1 MIKSLL
7 YSFLRF
13 VRRLYGHLKVWRKRS
28 KIRLK
33 LKPWYIKA
41 SYFFLKIIILFL
53 LYLFLVD
60 INFLWLF
67 GESPD
72 MGQISR
78 PPQNIA
84 SVIYSADGKQIGKYF
99 RENRLPVVYDEVSY
113 IMKRT
118 LIAVEDERFRS
129 HSGIDVQGLFASAKD
144 MFRGRARGAS
154 TITQQLVKNM
164 FHTRSAQS
172 QGLLGRVPYI
182 NMLIIKTKEWTTAL
196 KIESV
201 YSKNEI
207 LVMYLNTVDFGS
219 NSFGVKT
226 AAKTYFKTTPDK
238 LTVEQAATLV
248 GMLKATTTYNPR
260 INPKNSLNRRNV
272 VLDVLANK
280 RIITQAECDSLKKIP
295 MILQYSVEENYNGA
309 ALYFRE
315 KIAESL
321 RDWCKENEVDIYS
334 DGLKIY
340 TTIDTRMQ
348 KYAEEAVI
356 KQMKRVQRQ
365 FNNHWGKEE
374 PWIGENKQAIPNF
387 IEDLA
392 KRTPEYKK
400 LAQKYAATPD
410 SIWAAL
416 NKPRKMQVFDYNEEK
431 RDTTLS
437 TMDSIRYMARFL
449 HAGFVVMEPETGYIK
464 AWVGDVN
471 FNFWKYDKVT
481 ALRQP
486 GSTFKLFD
494 YTAAFLQGKSPC
506 DQTTNSYIEWNYTEN
521 GEPKKWIPRNITREY
536 SDDTI
541 TLKYAFAR
549 SFNVVAAQV
558 AKEVGIENVIETAYK
573 MGIKT
578 PLHNMPATS
587 LGASDVSL
595 LELTNAYCTVIDEG
609 YRQEPVF
616 VTKIVDRRGY
626 VIYEHKPKKE
636 RAIPYETA
644 FLMTQMLL
652 GGLTEPFGTTQAL
665 WEHDIFRYGT
675 EFGGKTGTSSN
686 YSDAWFMGVTPHLVG
701 GSWVGG
707 EYRSIHFRTG
717 KLGEGSKTALPIFGY
732 FMEKILTDDEFAM
745 YRAKFP
751 NRPKEKINANYYCHT
766 PWPKVTDTLNLELDD
781 EHGEVF
787 EMIDAEN

>member
-7 YSFLRF
+7 NSFLQHVKYF
-13 VRRLYGHLKVWRKRS
+13 SGQIKAKRKRF
-28 KIRLK
+28 KMRLK
-33 LKPWYIKA
+33 RKPFYVKA
-41 SYFFLKIIILFL
+41 GYYCLKIIIIFL
-53 LYLFLVD
+53 IYLLLVD

-67 GESPD
+67 GKSPS
-72 MGQISR
+72 MLAVSN
-78 PPQNIA
+78 PPQNLA
-84 SVIYSADGKQIGKYF
+84 SVIYSADGKQLGKYF
-99 RENRLPVVYDEVSY
+99 RENRLPSNYNDVSY

-118 LIAVEDERFRS
+118 LIAVEDERFRD

-144 MFRGRARGAS
+144 MLQGRPRGAS

-164 FHTRSAQS
+164 FHTRAPQS
-172 QGLLGRVPYI
+172 QGLLGYIPYV

-196 KIESV
+196 KIESM

-219 NSFGVKT
+219 NSFGIKT
-226 AAKTYFKTTPDK
+226 AAKTYFETTPDK
-238 LTVEQAATLV
+238 LTAEQAATLV

-260 INPKNSLNRRNV
+260 INPKNSLRRRNV

-280 RIITQAECDSLKKIP
+280 GIITKQECDSLKKLP
-295 MILQYSVEENYNGA
+295 LQLKYSVEENYDGT

-315 KIAESL
+315 KVAENL
-321 RDWCKENEVDIYS
+321 RDWCKENEIDIYS

-348 KYAEEAVI
+348 EYAEEAVL

-365 FNNHWGKEE
+365 FNSHWGKDE
-374 PWIGENKQAIPNF
+374 PWIGENKQVIPNF
-387 IEDLA
+387 IEDLI

-410 SIWAAL
+410 SIWVEL
-416 NKPRKMQVFDYNEEK
+416 NKPRKMKVFNYNEEK
-431 RDTTLS
+431 RDTTFS
-437 TMDSIRYMARFL
+437 TMDSMRYMMRFL
-449 HAGFVVMEPETGYIK
+449 HAGFVVLEPETGFVK
-464 AWVGDVN
+464 AWVGDID

-481 ALRQP
+481 SLRQP

-494 YTAAFLQGKSPC
+494 YATAFLQGKSPC
-506 DQTTNSYIEWNYTEN
+506 DKTTNSYVEWNYVEN
-521 GEPKKWIPRNITREY
+521 GQPKKWIPRNITREY
-536 SDDTI
+536 SSDTI

-549 SFNVVAAQV
+549 SFNVVAAKV
-558 AKEVGIENVIETAYK
+558 AKEAGIENVIETAHK

-578 PLHNMPATS
+578 PLSNMPATS

-595 LELTNAYCTVIDEG
+595 FELTNAYCTAINEG
-609 YRQEPVF
+609 YRQEPVLI
-616 VTKIVDRRGY
+616 TKIEDRKGN
-626 VIYEHKPKKE
+626 VIYEHQPKKE

-644 FLMTQMLL
+644 YLTTQMLL

-665 WEHDIFRYGT
+665 WEHDIFRYDT

-686 YSDAWFMGVTPHLVG
+686 YSDAWFIGVTPHLVG

-717 KLGEGSKTALPIFGY
+717 QLGEGSKTALPIFGY
-732 FMEKILTDDEFAM
+732 FMEKLLADDDYKK

-751 NRPKEKINANYYCHT
+751 TKPKEKINANYHCHT
-766 PWPKVTDTLNLELDD
+766 PWPKVKDTLNLEME
-781 EHGEVF
+781 EHQEEIGI
-787 EMIDAEN
+787 MGN